1 MSEGQNISSLILLSL
16 VAPDDR
22 YLLREDLFLPLS
34 ELPLSERVTGQT
46 STLLEGSSPIDFVST
61 SLLSL
66 SARWTIRRS
75 QLDIGSRLTGVPL
88 RRDSLAIDS
97 ASLVSVCS
105 LRWRYPPQSKRTLR
119 VDMSS

>member
-105 LRWRYPPQSKRTLR
+105 LRWRYPPQ
-119 VDMSS
+119 